1 MSKSDLPNNVLLRRQ
16 RLARW
21 DYYMSSIFDGNI
33 LPRGWDDN
41 EGDMSQYE
49 ELSNK
54 AAEE

>member
-1 MSKSDLPNNVLLRRQ
+1 MSKSDLPSNVLLRRQ

-41 EGDMSQYE
+41 EEDMSQYE
-49 ELSNK
+49 EMSNK

>member
-1 MSKSDLPNNVLLRRQ
+1 MSKSDLPSNALLRRQ